1 MKRNIIIVFAEN
13 KQKRKGTKI
22 IFKVILNL
30 VQVDEVLRVKNNAK
44 KGQTSEEKS
53 TDKKELRK
61 INII

>member
-1 MKRNIIIVFAEN
+1 M
-13 KQKRKGTKI
+13 
-22 IFKVILNL
+22 ILNL